1 MNNKEIVNL
10 LKLYIQK
17 PSFIDLVS
25 VSSDSWKECLKDDM
39 EMIRSW
45 KLNHE
50 KDYAHFKAEVMHAS
64 YGDYTAYMKTFKLA
78 ISCIPETVLQDIH
91 HIMTGMKQ
99 QSVIPEHDAFISAL
113 INMQGYLEFNKVE
126 MECDI
131 DIPIKDMHLDI
142 VQEKSDE
149 KKFIYERIPSTLEFF
164 YRLPWDW
171 QCAMRTLSPQS
182 SDMELATMARSL
194 YLKICLTQDEIMH
207 NIEMVGKRRDTLV
220 MCVFY
225 FIVFDHGLK
234 TAYNALVRSLE
245 QEQNLGIFNKT
256 IIPTLKRLIATSIE
270 HGQDSKAAW
279 NKEIISTTSNGKLRN
294 EMLSVVQETKG
305 ISGRPRTAT
314 NIVTLNSLL
323 QGNVRSIVAL
333 IKKYRAEMYRPVD
346 LAYLFIILHQAG
358 LVKEHYY
365 TIFHHAMEEYEGK
378 KYNLRNPQEVYNNFP
393 INEEI
398 LEKHGTAQQKR
409 KAKEIDS
416 WVDRFKL
423 FRKSA

>member
-99 QSVIPEHDAFISAL
+99 QSVIPELDTFISAL
-113 INMQGYLEFNKVE
+113 INMQGFLEFNKVE

-131 DIPIKDMHLDI
+131 DIPIKDIHLDI
-142 VQEKSDE
+142 VQEKSNE
-149 KKFIYERIPSTLEFF
+149 KKCIYERIPSTLEFF

-171 QCAMRTLSPQS
+171 QCAMRTLSPKAG
-182 SDMELATMARSL
+182 DMELATMARSL

-220 MCVFY
+220 MCLFY

-234 TAYNALVRSLE
+234 TTYNALVRSFE
-245 QEQNLGIFNKT
+245 QEQNLGIFTKT
-256 IIPTLKRLIATSIE
+256 ILPTLKRLIAASIE

-314 NIVTLNSLL
+314 NIVTLHSLL
-323 QGNVRSIVAL
+323 QGDVRSVIAL
-333 IKKYRAEMYRPVD
+333 IKKYRAEKYRTVD

-365 TIFHHAMEEYEGK
+365 TIFHHAMEKLEGK

-409 KAKEIDS
+409 KAKEIVC
-416 WVDRFKL
+416 WVDRFRV

>member
-64 YGDYTAYMKTFKLA
+64 YGDYTAYTKMFKFA
-78 ISCIPETVLQDIH
+78 VSCIPQTVLQDIH
-91 HIMTGMKQ
+91 LIMTGEKI
-99 QSVIPEHDAFISAL
+99 QSVTPELDAFISEL
-113 INMQGYLEFNKVE
+113 VNMQGYLEFNKAE

-131 DIPIKDMHLDI
+131 GIPIKDMHLDI
-142 VQEKSDE
+142 VQEKSNE
-149 KKFIYERIPSTLEFF
+149 KKFIYERIPSSLEFL

-171 QCAMRTLSPQS
+171 QCAMRILSPQS

-194 YLKICLTQDEIMH
+194 YLKICLMQDDIMH
-207 NIEMVGKRRDTLV
+207 NIEMVGKRHDTLV
-220 MCVFY
+220 MCLFY
-225 FIVFDHGLK
+225 FIIFDHGLK
-234 TAYNALVRSLE
+234 TAYNALARSFE
-245 QEQNLGIFNKT
+245 QEQNLGIFTKT
-256 IIPTLKRLIATSIE
+256 ILPTLKRLIAASIE

-279 NKEIISTTSNGKLRN
+279 NKEIISTISNGKLRN

-314 NIVTLNSLL
+314 NIITINSLL
-323 QGNVRSIVAL
+323 QGDVRSVIAL
-333 IKKYRAEMYRPVD
+333 IKKYRAEKYRTVD
-346 LAYLFIILHQAG
+346 LAYLFIILRQAG
-358 LVKEHYY
+358 LIKEHYY
-365 TIFHHAMEEYEGK
+365 TVFHHAMEEYEGR
-378 KYNLRNPQEVYNNFP
+378 KYNIRNPQDVYNNFP
-393 INEEI
+393 ISEEI

-409 KAKEIDS
+409 KAKEIAG
-416 WVDRFKL
+416 WVDRFRV